1 MNVCSVIWFE
11 VYLGF
16 FVLYGVYWLSINNIG
31 LIINYVINS
40 VVKDII
46 LRYFGLFLLKLWN
59 INWFVIIEIK
69 INVRYIF
76 LNV

>member
-31 LIINYVINS
+31 LIIKYLINS
-40 VVKDII
+40 VVRDII

-69 INVRYIF
+69 INVRCKFY
-76 LNV
+76 NV

>member
-1 MNVCSVIWFE
+1 MIWRFE

-31 LIINYVINS
+31 LIINYVNNS
-40 VVKDII
+40 VVRDII

-69 INVRYIF
+69 INVRYKF
-76 LNV
+76 YNV

>member
-40 VVKDII
+40 VVRDII

>member
-31 LIINYVINS
+31 LIINYVKNS
-40 VVKDII
+40 VVIFWFIFVKIMK
-46 LRYFGLFLLKLWN
+46 YKLICNYWN
-59 INWFVIIEIK
+59 RNKCK
-69 INVRYIF
+69 I
-76 LNV
+76 

>member
-31 LIINYVINS
+31 LIINYVNNS
-40 VVKDII
+40 VVRDII

-69 INVRYIF
+69 INVRYKF
-76 LNV
+76 YNV

>member
-40 VVKDII
+40 VVRDII

-69 INVRYIF
+69 INVRYKF
-76 LNV
+76 YNV

>member
-40 VVKDII
+40 VVRDII
-46 LRYFGLFLLKLWN
+46 LRYFGLFL
-59 INWFVIIEIK
+59 
-69 INVRYIF
+69 
-76 LNV
+76 

>member
-40 VVKDII
+40 VVRDII

-69 INVRYIF
+69 
-76 LNV
+76 

>member
-40 VVKDII
+40 VVRDII
-46 LRYFGLFLLKLWN
+46 LRYFGLFFLKLWN

-69 INVRYIF
+69 INVRYKF
-76 LNV
+76 YNV

>member
-1 MNVCSVIWFE
+1 MNVWSVIWFE

-40 VVKDII
+40 VVRDII

>member
-1 MNVCSVIWFE
+1 MIWRFE

-40 VVKDII
+40 VVRDII

-69 INVRYIF
+69 INVRYKF
-76 LNV
+76 YNV

>member
-1 MNVCSVIWFE
+1 MIWRFE

-40 VVKDII
+40 VVRDII

>member
-31 LIINYVINS
+31 LIIKYVINS
-40 VVKDII
+40 VVRDII

-69 INVRYIF
+69 INVRYKF
-76 LNV
+76 YNV